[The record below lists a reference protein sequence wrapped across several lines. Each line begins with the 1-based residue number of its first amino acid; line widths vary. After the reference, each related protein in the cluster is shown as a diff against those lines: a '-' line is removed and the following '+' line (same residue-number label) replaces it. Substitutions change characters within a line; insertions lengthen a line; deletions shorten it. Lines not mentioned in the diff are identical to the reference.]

1 MPVFDVQSQD
11 GKTFEVDAP
20 DIHTATSA
28 LGTPTVPD
36 DVYHASARQELADNQ
51 RLGLGAN
58 PTARRILQGASFN
71 TADEIMAGLGTP
83 VEMLKHG
90 TFNPAEGYRY
100 AKARED
106 MALENAR
113 KDTGALGT
121 AAEIG
126 GGIMSGSA
134 LARGGVGL
142 LGRLAPN
149 AGLGAKTIASAGDA
163 ALYGTVAGAGEG
175 NTLAERGQNALIGG
189 GTGALLGGVAPGA
202 LKVAG
207 AVAAPVVSNLRAR
220 FNPAGYAQNQVA
232 RAISESGQSPQDLAN
247 AVSRAAQE
255 GQGEFTLADAMGSP
269 GSRMLSTVTRAP
281 GQGRT
286 EAVNFMDTR
295 QAGQGR
301 RVSNILA
308 EGFDAPETAA
318 RTETRLTAAR
328 DAASDVN
335 YDAAR
340 AGAGPVDVSRT
351 VRRID
356 QTLRPGVNGFV
367 NPGTNLAP
375 DSVET
380 ALANVRSRLTDGRSL
395 LTDFEALQRVRGDL
409 SDAIEGARRAGAG
422 NKVRLL
428 SQVRTEMDVAM
439 ERASPGFMAANRTH
453 AQGSRAIEAVD
464 VGRQAAMRG
473 RTEDIV
479 PAFRAMPAE
488 QQQAFRSGYVDPLI
502 QQVQG
507 GAVGVNKARPFT
519 SDAFRTEAAA
529 VAPMRTGNQMTQR
542 LARENQM
549 FATRADATGGSRTA
563 DNLADAN
570 AMGIDPSLIGDIL
583 HGNWASAARQLLS
596 SGQNT
601 LTGNTAA
608 VRQEVGRLLLMR
620 GANVS
625 PQQLTNYLTQA
636 VRTVQTRQI
645 IAHHLGAGLSAGV
658 ALAPSASGRR

>member
-1 MPVFDVQSQD
+1 MPIFDVQSQD

-28 LGTPTVPD
+28 LGAPTVSE
-36 DVYHASARQELADNQ
+36 DVYHTAARQELADNQ

-58 PTARRILQGASFN
+58 PTARRIAQGATFN

-83 VEMLKHG
+83 IEMFKHG

-106 MALENAR
+106 LALENAR

-134 LARGGVGL
+134 LARGGIGL

-149 AGLGAKTIASAGDA
+149 AGLGAKTAASATDA
-163 ALYGTVAGAGEG
+163 ALYGTAAGLGEG

-202 LKVAG
+202 LKLAG
-207 AVAAPVVSNLRAR
+207 AIAAPVVSNLRAR
-220 FNPAGYAQNQVA
+220 INPAGYAQNQVA

-340 AGAGPVDVSRT
+340 AGAGPVDVSRAI
-351 VRRID
+351 RRID
-356 QTLRPGVNGFV
+356 QTIRPGVNQIV
-367 NPGTNLAP
+367 QPTNIAP
-375 DSVET
+375 DSVEA
-380 ALANVRSRLTDGRSL
+380 ALANVRSRLTDGRSN
-395 LTDFEALQRVRGDL
+395 LTDFESLQRVRGDL
-409 SDAIEGARRAGAG
+409 SDAIESARRAGAN
-422 NKVRLL
+422 NKARLL
-428 SQVRTEMDVAM
+428 SQVMTEMDVAM

-453 AQGSRAIEAVD
+453 AQASRAIDAVD

-507 GAVGVNKARPFT
+507 GAVGANKARPFT

-570 AMGIDPSLIGDIL
+570 AMGIDPSLVGDIL

-596 SGQNT
+596 SGQNA

-625 PQQLTNYLTQA
+625 APQLTNYLTQA
-636 VRTVQTRQI
+636 VRTVQTRQM
-645 IAHHLGAGLSAGV
+645 IARHLGAGLSAGV